1 MLFVYVWTTRK
12 RTPSLLAQ
20 KVPFI
25 ITCYLYQEEIDRTLL
40 LTTTLLS
47 DEVTN
52 CLYPVCQQ
60 IKGELGEF
68 SIMLRQMFSKI
79 EDFWG
84 DEYDLRRVNKLIM
97 MLETGCPLTDN
108 DKKKMC
114 SFLLSATL
122 DQNAVEYNASAISI
136 FAQVCYKP

>member
-1 MLFVYVWTTRK
+1 MRK
-12 RTPSLLAQ
+12 RLCTYIKEKPHAQ
-20 KVPFI
+20 
-25 ITCYLYQEEIDRTLL
+25 YLYQEEINRTLL

-79 EDFWG
+79 EDF
-84 DEYDLRRVNKLIM
+84 
-97 MLETGCPLTDN
+97 
-108 DKKKMC
+108 
-114 SFLLSATL
+114 
-122 DQNAVEYNASAISI
+122 
-136 FAQVCYKP
+136 